1 MKQRKGIS
9 LIVLVITI
17 IIMIIISGAIILT
30 LTETNVIDQAE
41 DATYAYN
48 NKQYFEL
55 IRNEYLMLRVSD
67 EAKGK
72 TSIEIFEML
81 KEKIDKNAENVEYI
95 TGSKAMNI
103 TIDNTYKYTA
113 FYDGEVKYGKYAY
126 LDIADGSIQLKNTG
140 YIQGTN
146 PLVEYDGDYI
156 ITGTTTENTVKV
168 MEEGTYN
175 ITIKDLNIDVS
186 SVDKCCAF
194 NANAENKATGVFVN
208 LYIDGDNKLY
218 AGSHAAAL
226 GFANANPNIEE
237 VTNASKLTIQGQG
250 HLYAVGKGNAAGI
263 GTSFIGAAAGDAN
276 NITINSGNITAISV
290 GGGAAAIGGGNGKN
304 ANNIIIN
311 GGNIIAKSSYG
322 QGIGAER
329 VIDNIVINGG
339 NIKLEGGEYGGAIG
353 GNASS
358 GKVKITGGIIKIIN
372 DYYRQKTYS
381 LLGNNCSSIEI
392 TGGTI
397 IGNLKQE
404 MAIGTTDVTQNISI
418 TGGSVYMDRKDNL
431 YAIPPT
437 SETNNVYLT
446 EIQLLNVT

>member
-55 IRNEYLMLRVSD
+55 ITNEYLMLRVSD

-72 TSIEIFEML
+72 TSLEVFEML
-81 KEKIDKNAENVEYI
+81 KDKINKNAENVEYI
-95 TGSKAMNI
+95 TGTKAMNI

-175 ITIKDLNIDVS
+175 VTIKDLNIEL
-186 SVDKCCAF
+186 KNGPAF
-194 NANAENKATGVFVN
+194 SANAGNKETGTFVN
-208 LYIDGDNKLY
+208 VYIEGNNILIGGVGIHFTK
-218 AGSHAAAL
+218 AK
-226 GFANANPNIEE
+226 PNIGEE
-237 VTNASKLTIQGQG
+237 KDGSTLTIQGQG
-250 HLYAVGKGNAAGI
+250 NLYAKALGFG
-263 GTSFIGAAAGDAN
+263 
-276 NITINSGNITAISV
+276 
-290 GGGAAAIGGGNGKN
+290 AAIGGGYQDGDVCNIIINDGNIKADGGN
-304 ANNIIIN
+304 TAIGGGLRTNVNNLIIN
-311 GGNIIAKSSYG
+311 GGNIEAVG
-322 QGIGAER
+322 NNRTGIGTYSNEVGHGNLR
-329 VIDNIVINGG
+329 NLQINGG
-339 NIKLEGGEYGGAIG
+339 NITAYGGEYGAAIG
-353 GNASS
+353 GDIDAEI
-358 GKVKITGGIIKIIN
+358 GEITITGGNLNLIN
-372 DYYRQKTYS
+372 NGYTANKQLS
-381 LLGNNCSSIEI
+381 ALGYGRSS
-392 TGGTI
+392 
-397 IGNLKQE
+397 
-404 MAIGTTDVTQNISI
+404 
-418 TGGSVYMDRKDNL
+418 Y
-431 YAIPPT
+431 
-437 SETNNVYLT
+437 
-446 EIQLLNVT
+446 